1 MAANYVKTA
10 YADIQTDDVVII
22 TMQNANGVYAVSND
36 QGTSKAPV
44 ATEVTVA
51 DDAITTDATNILW
64 TVTKDGA
71 NITFKSGEN
80 ALYCTNT
87 NNGVR
92 VGSNEDN
99 VFSIDATSGY
109 LFNNA
114 THRYIGV
121 YNSQD
126 FRCYTSVNNNIKE
139 QTLAFFVLDEGGE
152 EPVVE
157 PELKTK
163 TLYCKVA
170 QDWWK
175 ADGAAVGVYAY
186 GDAGVQNAAWPGVRM
201 TAVEAAAD
209 TWTADIDV
217 DLYHTVIFTRVN
229 ASGDIA
235 DWGAKTGDLQIP
247 ADKDLYTITS
257 AEAQWA
263 GAGNVAAGEWS
274 VYGAEPEDPVVVEPE
289 ANYYLVGSMTEW
301 AVVADEAH
309 AFTVNPENDAEYQLN
324 FTLAEN
330 DAFKVV
336 KVEGESQ
343 TWYPEGMDNNYTV
356 DAAHAGEKTIYFRP
370 DGQGGEGW
378 HYGVIYVAATP
389 QPAAAVVL
397 PATLDVTN
405 VSFRS
410 EGMPDFV
417 IEEGQD
423 YAGTYFDMGA
433 HDSANDTLLY
443 AEWNVTIQPIKYNVA
458 VDVYN
463 TNSWRV
469 QLYLLNQAGD
479 TLKSLRYKGSSGQK
493 GQFAIG
499 SMDLSD
505 LEAGDYKV
513 IAHAATAWSAMK
525 LKDVIFAA
533 DYQGVSV
540 ELPGTLQPA
549 YAELSSGASVA
560 NNAIAFAPATAN
572 NEYATWNVSFAEAG
586 KYIVTIDMTAPNG
599 HTYGVALLSADGA
612 EQIGA
617 VAEAQAWD
625 TGVKELGA
633 IAVPEAGNYV
643 VKLTNATQW
652 SEAVLNGITFAAAP
666 KYYLAGTMNEW
677 AEAAE
682 GYMFAENPES
692 EGEYMLTTT
701 LAEGAEF
708 KVRCGGDWYPAEGGN
723 YVVDAAHAGENTI
736 YFRPDGQGGE
746 GWHYGVIYVAANEE
760 PVVDEW
766 AEIKFTEAVDA
777 ADLAENASFGVEG
790 SEFSATITDTGNKM
804 SIDANNCR
812 FGDAEKYVSYSYRL
826 KSGGKSSSSTNFI
839 TFNIPADGKLR
850 IAVRTGSNSATDRN
864 LVLAQGTDTLFNQ
877 VILES
882 SAIKVTEGETEVNVY
897 PYVIVDVKA
906 GSLVASYP
914 VNGVNFY
921 SFAFKA
927 NPVVEEPAKFYI
939 TGDAA
944 LVGEELAWNPAAIKS
959 TETSY
964 KLNLAAGDYKLKVVV
979 GEGEAAQWK
988 GYDALTTIADGLT
1001 ADEDGNICFT
1011 LTEAGEVNVHYDG
1024 EFFFLNGDF
1033 YVAPVVV
1040 HYYLKNNWDGGE
1052 WTWKEMVALQDGSY
1066 QLENVVFGGT
1076 GVNINTSASD
1086 EGSRYVAAENIPT
1099 MDMTI
1104 FDMGTL
1110 GALDTVAFV
1119 YTPSEYNS
1127 YNPDEQSGLSAFITG
1142 KYAAPVVE
1150 TADFYIAG
1158 TMTSWADNM
1167 IAVKGTSHKL
1177 NLDAGEHKLKV
1188 VVGEGEAAQ
1197 WLGYDALTT
1206 IAEGLTADAD
1216 GNICFTL
1223 TEAGEVNVHYDGEF
1237 FFLNGEFYV
1246 APVEVTYYLKNNWDG
1261 GEWAWKEMTDL
1272 GDGTY
1277 MLYNVVV
1284 GGDGVN
1290 LNGAASDEGASW
1302 FAWAD
1307 IETYDASFEPATIG
1321 ALDTVVIYF
1330 DPEAVNSFTGA
1341 NGMSAQILGKYVP
1354 GETPQPVEHTYT
1366 VAGDNVTAFGTTWD
1380 PTNTANDMVKQEDGT
1395 YKWEKA
1401 ELTLAAGTVQFK
1413 VTEDHAWTVAYP
1425 ASDYQLPIAEAGI
1438 YMITITFNPETKAVD
1453 AVATKT
1459 GSAVV
1464 IPTIA
1469 MHGNFTGSWTDT
1481 ENFTVAEGN
1490 ETASLTMNL
1499 SAGNYEFGMRI
1510 GGPANWTANGVAF
1523 TRENASAEVVAGSGN
1538 LRLAADAEGEYTF
1551 TWTFATNTLAI
1562 EFPEGGVIVEPT
1574 LANGYYVIGLNGW
1587 EVTDLTE
1594 NDMLL
1599 STGIE
1604 TGEYSL
1610 ETTLAENDAFKVVQV
1625 VNDAIVAWFPEG
1637 DNNNYI
1643 VDQNHAG
1650 TTTIYFRPGYNGNED
1665 WHAGC
1670 IFVTPTGT
1678 VDIDAIDANA
1688 PAVKVLHNGQI
1699 LIKKG
1704 EKTYNVMGALVR

>member
-22 TMQNANGVYAVSND
+22 TMQNANGVYAASND

-44 ATEVTVA
+44 ATEVTVD

-80 ALYCTNT
+80 ALYCTAS

-92 VGSNEDN
+92 VGSNANN
-99 VFSIDATSGY
+99 VFSIDAESGY

-114 THRYIGV
+114 TSRYIGV

-126 FRCYTSVNNNIKE
+126 FRCYTSVNSNIKE
-139 QTLAFFVLDEGGE
+139 QTLAFFVLDEGGSE

-157 PELKTK
+157 PNVKTV
-163 TLYCKVA
+163 YCKVA

-186 GDAGVQNAAWPGVRM
+186 GDAGAQNAAWPGVRM

-229 ASGDIA
+229 ASGDIE

-257 AEAQWA
+257 ASAVW
-263 GAGNVAAGEWS
+263 GDPGVAGEWS
-274 VYGAEPEDPVVVEPE
+274 VYGAEPEEPVVVEPE
-289 ANYYLVGSMTEW
+289 VNYYLVGSMTEW

-336 KVEGESQ
+336 KVVGESQ

-378 HYGVIYVAATP
+378 HYGVIYVAANEVEP

-479 TLKSLRYKGSSGQK
+479 TVKAIRYKGSSGQK

-499 SMDLSD
+499 SLDLSD

-513 IAHAATAWSAMK
+513 IARAATAWSAMK

-560 NNAIAFAPATAN
+560 NNAIAFAPSTAN
-572 NEYATWNVSFAEAG
+572 NEYATWNVSFAEVG
-586 KYIVTIDMTAPNG
+586 KYIVTIDMTASNG

-617 VAEAQAWD
+617 VAEAQSWD

-633 IAVPEAGNYV
+633 ITVPAAGNYV

-652 SEAVLNGITFAAAP
+652 SEAVLNSITFAAAP

-682 GYMFAENPES
+682 GYLFAENPES

-708 KVRCGGDWYPAEGGN
+708 KVRCGGVWYPAEGGN
-723 YVVDAAHAGENTI
+723 YVVDAAHAGEKTI
-736 YFRPDGQGGE
+736 YFRPDYQGGE
-746 GWHYGVIYVAANEE
+746 GWHNGVIYVAANEEPAE

-790 SEFSATITDTGNKM
+790 SEFSATITDTGDKM
-804 SIDANNCR
+804 SIDANPCR
-812 FGDAEKYVSYSYRL
+812 FGDAEKYVSYSHRL

-864 LVLAQGTDTLFNQ
+864 LVLAQGTDTLFDQ

-882 SAIKVTEGETEVNVY
+882 SAIKVTEGETEANVY

-914 VNGVNFY
+914 KNGVNFY

-944 LVGEELAWNPAAIKS
+944 LLGEELAWHADAIKV
-959 TETSY
+959 TEDSY
-964 KLNLAAGDYKLKVVV
+964 TFENLTAGDYKLKVTVDGTWETV
-979 GEGEAAQWK
+979 K
-988 GYDALTTIADGLT
+988 GFSDLTTVAD
-1001 ADEDGNICFT
+1001 
-1011 LTEAGEVNVHYDG
+1011 
-1024 EFFFLNGDF
+1024 
-1033 YVAPVVV
+1033 
-1040 HYYLKNNWDGGE
+1040 
-1052 WTWKEMVALQDGSY
+1052 
-1066 QLENVVFGGT
+1066 
-1076 GVNINTSASD
+1076 
-1086 EGSRYVAAENIPT
+1086 
-1099 MDMTI
+1099 
-1104 FDMGTL
+1104 
-1110 GALDTVAFV
+1110 
-1119 YTPSEYNS
+1119 
-1127 YNPDEQSGLSAFITG
+1127 
-1142 KYAAPVVE
+1142 
-1150 TADFYIAG
+1150 
-1158 TMTSWADNM
+1158 
-1167 IAVKGTSHKL
+1167 
-1177 NLDAGEHKLKV
+1177 
-1188 VVGEGEAAQ
+1188 
-1197 WLGYDALTT
+1197 
-1206 IAEGLTADAD
+1206 GLTADAD

-1223 TEAGEVNVHYDGEF
+1223 AEAGNVIVHYDGEY
-1237 FFLNGEFYV
+1237 FFLNGNFYV
-1246 APVEVTYYLKNNWDG
+1246 VPVVPADYYMKNGWNG
-1261 GEWAWKEMTDL
+1261 GEWTWNAMTLDE
-1272 GDGTY
+1272 GTY
-1277 MLYNVVV
+1277 MLGPVVV
-1284 GGDGVN
+1284 SGDGVN
-1290 LNGAASDEGASW
+1290 LNSAASDEGAQW
-1302 FAWAD
+1302 ITWAE
-1307 IETYDASFEPATIG
+1307 IGAFDASYENPMTIG
-1321 ALDTVVIYF
+1321 ALDTVVFMF
-1330 DPEAVNSFTGA
+1330 DPEMVDSYNGENGLFAV
-1341 NGMSAQILGKYVP
+1341 ILGKYVAP
-1354 GETPQPVEHTYT
+1354 VDPQQVEHTYT
-1366 VAGDNVTAFGTTWD
+1366 VAGNSEIAFGTTWD
-1380 PTNTANDMVKQEDGT
+1380 PANEANDMVKQEDGT

-1401 ELTLAAGTVQFK
+1401 ELTLAAGSVLFK
-1413 VTEDHAWTVAYP
+1413 VCEDHAWAVAYP
-1425 ASDYQLPIAEAGI
+1425 ASDYQLAIAEAGE
-1438 YMITITFNPETKAVD
+1438 YTITITFNPEGNVVNAE
-1453 AVATKT
+1453 ATKT
-1459 GSAVV
+1459 GDAVV
-1464 IPTIA
+1464 TVDYYLVGSVKGWEANAENI
-1469 MHGNFTGSWTDT
+1469 FTLNT
-1481 ENFTVAEGN
+1481 EAAEG
-1490 ETASLTMNL
+1490 
-1499 SAGNYEFGMRI
+1499 
-1510 GGPANWTANGVAF
+1510 
-1523 TRENASAEVVAGSGN
+1523 
-1538 LRLAADAEGEYTF
+1538 
-1551 TWTFATNTLAI
+1551 
-1562 EFPEGGVIVEPT
+1562 VEE
-1574 LANGYYVIGLNGW
+1574 YVI
-1587 EVTDLTE
+1587 
-1594 NDMLL
+1594 
-1599 STGIE
+1599 
-1604 TGEYSL
+1604 
-1610 ETTLAENDAFKVVQV
+1610 ETTLEVGEGLKVVSSTG
-1625 VNDAIVAWFPEG
+1625 AWYPEG
-1637 DNNNYI
+1637 MGNEYV

-1650 TTTIYFRPGYNGNED
+1650 TTTIYFRPAYNEEWAAFGGYMY
-1665 WHAGC
+1665 
-1670 IFVTPTGT
+1670 VVPTGT

-1688 PAVKVLHNGQI
+1688 PAVKVLRNGQI
-1699 LIKKG
+1699 FIIKG